1 MIVAYQVQGWVHT
14 GTRVARRSLISLHF
28 LVDIQSKRLYVLA
41 PGSSVNLCDKS
52 KSGVGGG
59 EDLVTAKS

>member
-14 GTRVARRSLISLHF
+14 GTRVARSLISLHF